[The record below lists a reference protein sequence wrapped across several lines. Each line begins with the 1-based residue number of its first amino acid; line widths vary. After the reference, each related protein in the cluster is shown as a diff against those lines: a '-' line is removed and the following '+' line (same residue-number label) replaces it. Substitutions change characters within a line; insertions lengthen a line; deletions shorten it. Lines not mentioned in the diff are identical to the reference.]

1 MHLPNA
7 GRAPHGRGPNTGEGA
22 THARETPSDVPGRG
36 VRRGLA
42 ARGIG
47 HDRERRFAA
56 VVRHAERGPDGCT
69 TRRQL
74 ADPPGRQLPAHPVV
88 RIRLHARR
96 HPGAKQRADGRRG
109 DRSVGARS
117 RPVPRHD
124 QRARHQPTAQGL
136 PGLAEHP
143 EDRAHRACSRAGD
156 AREGRRRR
164 EGADLHPVG
173 DPRER
178 VRGSRRD
185 VRPRRARRDDAV
197 RHRPRGR
204 RDPRPRRPLVERR
217 PEPGRAHRE
226 PAREREQL
234 RPESRLPD
242 AVAVRDQGIGLDH
255 AGVAAAGHARPA
267 RLRHADTD
275 RVDDEAAQPEH
286 RLRPLV
292 EVEREPD
299 RRERGGHER
308 REPRRDAADPRL
320 VRERRPAAGRAASA
334 PTAIR
339 QGLRRPKGGTTGARS
354 TRRCT
359 RSSSG

>member
-1 MHLPNA
+1 MHVKRLRTFLVAACAAALLLA
-7 GRAPHGRGPNTGEGA
+7 GSVTTASGA
-22 THARETPSDVPGRG
+22 SPPWCGTPS
-36 VRRGLA
+36 
-42 ARGIG
+42 
-47 HDRERRFAA
+47 
-56 VVRHAERGPDGCT
+56 RGPDSCA

-88 RIRLHARR
+88 RDSRCTL
-96 HPGAKQRADGRRG
+96 ADIQ
-109 DRSVGARS
+109 ARS
-117 RPVPRHD
+117 NGRMDVEVIGQSALGRD
-124 QRARHQPTAQGL
+124 LYLVTINALDTNQQRKDFQTWQNIRKIALDRAR
-136 PGLAEHP
+136 
-143 EDRAHRACSRAGD
+143 SRAGD

-204 RDPRPRRPLVERR
+204 RDPRPRRSSLSNVD

-226 PAREREQL
+226 PARERQQL
-234 RPESRLPD
+234 RPEPRLPD
-242 AVAVRDQGIGLDH
+242 AVAVRDQGLGLDH

-267 RLRHADTD
+267 RLRHSDAD

-286 RLRPLV
+286 RLRPLA
-292 EVEREPD
+292 EVEPVAIDANEAA
-299 RRERGGHER
+299 HER
-308 REPRRDAADPRL
+308 RSASASRGRSSTGARTAARRR
-320 VRERRPAAGRAASA
+320 RAASA

-339 QGLRRPKGGTTGARS
+339 PGLRRPRAGTTGARS
-354 TRRCT
+354 IRRCT
-359 RSSSG
+359 HSSSA